1 MSKKNNLIWLDGM
14 LNSCCR
20 QSQCKVSD
28 FPVNLSRQ
36 PSCTSRFFGLIV
48 SIPESAGSYRSR
60 TKLIHDSFINNIPC
74 ISNKNRY
81 SINIDNT
88 DFISIDSVMVWLGS
102 KKLYKITI
110 DGVKKSNLTLRKQTV
125 FDTIMI
131 IQYKVSSIHCLQK
144 KRLDK

>member
-1 MSKKNNLIWLDGM
+1 MDYIYTHRYIYSYPVMSKKNNLIWLDGM

-81 SINIDNT
+81 SIL
-88 DFISIDSVMVWLGS
+88 SQ
-102 KKLYKITI
+102 
-110 DGVKKSNLTLRKQTV
+110 KQAH
-125 FDTIMI
+125 M
-131 IQYKVSSIHCLQK
+131 
-144 KRLDK
+144 

>member
-1 MSKKNNLIWLDGM
+1 MNTYIYIYLCLHIDMYIYSYPVMSKKNNLIWLDGM

-81 SINIDNT
+81 SILSERHPTLMTLI
-88 DFISIDSVMVWLGS
+88 
-102 KKLYKITI
+102 LYLYILLWH
-110 DGVKKSNLTLRKQTV
+110 G
-125 FDTIMI
+125 
-131 IQYKVSSIHCLQK
+131 
-144 KRLDK
+144 

>member
-1 MSKKNNLIWLDGM
+1 MSNKNNVIWLDGM

-81 SINIDNT
+81 SILSETSNIDDT
-88 DFISIDSVMVWLGS
+88 DFISIHSVMVRLGS

-110 DGVKKSNLTLRKQTV
+110 DEVRKSNLTLHKQTV

-131 IQYKVSSIHCLQK
+131 IQYKI
-144 KRLDK
+144 

>member
-1 MSKKNNLIWLDGM
+1 
-14 LNSCCR
+14 
-20 QSQCKVSD
+20 
-28 FPVNLSRQ
+28 
-36 PSCTSRFFGLIV
+36 
-48 SIPESAGSYRSR
+48 
-60 TKLIHDSFINNIPC
+60 
-74 ISNKNRY
+74 
-81 SINIDNT
+81 
-88 DFISIDSVMVWLGS
+88 MVWLGS